1 MTHLTTATA
10 AEVLSE
16 IRAEVAFYSG
26 MVESNILN
34 NAQPEIISQSIE
46 NLAVARNE
54 LEIAGHVAT
63 SMITPVESPGGISCD
78 DNPAFK
84 F

>member
-1 MTHLTTATA
+1 MSLTTATA

-16 IRAEVAFYSG
+16 IRADIEFCSA
-26 MVESNILN
+26 MTESNILN
-34 NAQPEIISQSIE
+34 NARPEIISQSIE

-54 LEIAGHVAT
+54 LEIIEHVAT
-63 SMITPVESPGGISCD
+63 SEIAPAESPSGISCD
-78 DNPAFK
+78 DNPAFR